1 MAKKPAEPK
10 SPALKSEESF
20 VELMLVAA
28 DFVKSSGGM
37 EPAKKSLE
45 AAGQFIERAGS
56 VASATKALAVLE
68 SLKDRISG

>member
-1 MAKKPAEPK
+1 MAKEPAEPK

-37 EPAKKSLE
+37 EQAKKSRRPP
-45 AAGQFIERAGS
+45 ANSSRG
-56 VASATKALAVLE
+56 LAVPPG
-68 SLKDRISG
+68 KIPVGFARV